1 MLNYIEIGSG
11 DPVILIHGMAASLYD
26 WQTLAPALAQAGYHV
41 FAVDLLGHGASPKPK
56 KPDLY
61 SVRSVYAVLEDWIC
75 GLGLETPI
83 HLIGHSLG
91 GYLSLRYALM
101 RPQSVSSLTLINPLY
116 TLNQISPV
124 LRLFHQ
130 RPGVGIQVLR
140 LAPLSVIEWALSWNA
155 ANLEKIGLQARRQIA
170 IDYKRASPHI
180 LNITRH
186 LPDLTPDLGR
196 IQSPTLLIWG
206 ERDPTLAP
214 KSYPLLADR
223 LPHCIQSSIPDGGHQ
238 PHIAKAEFVNREIL
252 RFLDDQ
258 SCRSR
263 SLAETRLAGHP
274 PDIVEKSPKP
284 ATITP
289 AY

>member
-1 MLNYIEIGSG
+1 MLNYIETGCG

-26 WQTLAPALAQAGYHV
+26 WQTLAPALAQAGYRA

-61 SVRSVYAVLEDWIC
+61 SFRFVYAVLEDWIRS
-75 GLGLETPI
+75 LELESPI

-91 GYLSLRYALM
+91 GYLSLRYAL
-101 RPQSVSSLTLINPLY
+101 RHPQFVASLTLINPLY
-116 TLNQISPV
+116 SLKQISPV

-155 ANLEKIGLQARRQIA
+155 ANLEHIAPQARRQIA

-196 IQSPTLLIWG
+196 IQPPTLLIWG
-206 ERDPTLAP
+206 ERDQTLAP
-214 KSYPLLADR
+214 KSYPLLASR
-223 LPHCIQSSIPDGGHQ
+223 LPHCIQRSLADGGHQ
-238 PHIAKAEFVNREIL
+238 PHIGKAEYVNREIL
-252 RFLDDQ
+252 QFLGGL
-258 SCRSR
+258 SPG
-263 SLAETRLAGHP
+263 SLPLSEARAADRP
-274 PDIVEKSPKP
+274 SDRVKKSPKP
-284 ATITP
+284 ATIAP
-289 AY
+289 A